1 MIGNNLRIYTPTVF
15 GSVLASLFTLF
26 TLSVNVSAQD
36 APDYLF
42 GNLTFEK
49 NLTKEQLQEIIDKGR
64 NYTSTMLKA
73 ANGNETKLNV
83 LLIEDLAKRNI
94 INEEAKQGF
103 LSFIAN
109 MPKPPMGSLPGTGP
123 GNLTLPGNVTLPG
136 NSIDFLK
143 DLDANSVL
151 LDEIAKN
158 NSDSQTVTLMTDILK
173 KKVTDIGIFVS
184 GNGTDMGL
192 PPVTISSF
200 VTPGQFGKAVLCA
213 SLTTLG
219 GISGAGVAVC
229 DLLA

>member
-1 MIGNNLRIYTPTVF
+1 VPIVF

-26 TLSVNVSAQD
+26 ALSVNVSAQD

-42 GNLTFEK
+42 GNLTFER
-49 NLTKEQLQEIIDKGR
+49 NLTKEQSQEISDIAR

-94 INEEAKQGF
+94 IDEEAKQGF

-109 MPKPPMGSLPGTGP
+109 IPKSPMEGLPGTS
-123 GNLTLPGNVTLPG
+123 PG

-143 DLDANSVL
+143 DLDASSAL

-158 NSDSQTVTLMTDILK
+158 NSDSQAVTMMTDILK
-173 KKVTDIGIFVS
+173 KRVTDIGTVVS
-184 GNGTDMGL
+184 GNGTNIV
-192 PPVTISSF
+192 PF
-200 VTPGQFGKAVLCA
+200 FEVTPGQFGKAVVCA
-213 SLTTLG
+213 SLATIGNVNVGLG
-219 GISGAGVAVC
+219 LACV
-229 DLLA
+229 DLLT

>member
-1 MIGNNLRIYTPTVF
+1 MFLSMNGNSLRIYVPIVF

-26 TLSVNVSAQD
+26 ALSVNVSAQD

-42 GNLTFEK
+42 GNLTFER
-49 NLTKEQLQEIIDKGR
+49 NLTKEQSQEISDIAR

-94 INEEAKQGF
+94 IDEEAKQGF

-109 MPKPPMGSLPGTGP
+109 IPKPPMEGLPGTSP
-123 GNLTLPGNVTLPG
+123 GNLTIPGNVTLPG

-143 DLDANSVL
+143 DLDASSAL

-158 NSDSQTVTLMTDILK
+158 NSDSQAVTMMTDILK
-173 KKVTDIGIFVS
+173 KRVTDIGTVVS
-184 GNGTDMGL
+184 GNGTNIV
-192 PPVTISSF
+192 PF
-200 VTPGQFGKAVLCA
+200 FEVTPGQFGKAVVCA
-213 SLTTLG
+213 SLATIGNVNVGLG
-219 GISGAGVAVC
+219 LACV
-229 DLLA
+229 DLLT